1 MTNQPYSSDNS
12 NSIAEILANEAT
24 QQASQKPFSS
34 ANITTI
40 GGESSSAPLS
50 SPDSTNEPAVAAV
63 QSMDFHVD
71 LHQYSQEA
79 LNAVLYTY
87 YGKFFVEQQRTSDG
101 NSVQVKL
108 LLKDL
113 SASLNAGE
121 QRQLR
126 GEFYQNLID
135 QQVRIDL
142 EQRFGHIRDLLV
154 AEAFKPVNP

>member
-1 MTNQPYSSDNS
+1 MTNNPYSADTTD
-12 NSIAEILANEAT
+12 SIAAILASEAA
-24 QQASQKPFSS
+24 QQAAQKPFSS
-34 ANITTI
+34 ANIATI
-40 GGESSSAPLS
+40 SESSNNCLS
-50 SPDSTNEPAVAAV
+50 STDSTNEPAVTSV

-71 LHQYSQEA
+71 LHLYSHEA

-87 YGKFFVEQQRTSDG
+87 SGKFFVEQQRTPDG
-101 NSVQVKL
+101 TSVQVKL

-113 SASLNAGE
+113 SVSLNAGE

-142 EQRFGHIRDLLV
+142 AQRFGHLRDLLV
-154 AEAFKPVNP
+154 PEALKPVNP

>member
-1 MTNQPYSSDNS
+1 MTNQPYSANHLS
-12 NSIAEILANEAT
+12 SIATILDSEAA
-24 QQASQKPFSS
+24 QQAAQKPFSS
-34 ANITTI
+34 ANITTL
-40 GGESSSAPLS
+40 GESS
-50 SPDSTNEPAVAAV
+50 TTPAVASV
-63 QSMDFHVD
+63 QSMDFLVD
-71 LHQYSQEA
+71 LHLYSQEA

-87 YGKFFVEQQRTSDG
+87 SGKFFVEQQRTPDG
-101 NSVQVKL
+101 KSVQVKL

-113 SASLNAGE
+113 SVSLNASE

>member
-1 MTNQPYSSDNS
+1 MTNQPYSANHHG
-12 NSIAEILANEAT
+12 SIATILDSEAA
-24 QQASQKPFSS
+24 QQAAQKPFSS
-34 ANITTI
+34 ANITTL
-40 GGESSSAPLS
+40 GESSTTPLPS
-50 SPDSTNEPAVAAV
+50 IDSTNDPAVASV
-63 QSMDFHVD
+63 QSMDFLVD
-71 LHQYSQEA
+71 LHLYSQEA

-87 YGKFFVEQQRTSDG
+87 SGKFFVEQQRTPDG
-101 NSVQVKL
+101 QSVQVKL

-113 SASLNAGE
+113 SVSLNASE